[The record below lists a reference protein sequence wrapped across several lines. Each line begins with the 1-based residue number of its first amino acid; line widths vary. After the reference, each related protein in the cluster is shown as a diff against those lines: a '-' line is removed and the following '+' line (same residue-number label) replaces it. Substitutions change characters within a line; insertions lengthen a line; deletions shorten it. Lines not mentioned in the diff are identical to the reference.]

1 MAAPPARPPRRRPRR
16 GSVERPVNARTYRGT
31 WLIVGI
37 PVLIAAFSVT
47 RATPLPAPELPPT
60 FDGTAARLLA
70 DDLAGRFPDR
80 APGDEHARG
89 AARWVAD
96 RFRVYG
102 FRPQRRR
109 FQADVSGLG
118 RRTLTNVAA
127 VVTGRSD
134 STIVVVAHR
143 DDLGAGHGAN
153 DNASGTGALI
163 ELARTYARVG
173 GGRRPVV
180 PTHRLVFLST
190 DGGAFGALG
199 AAYFAGDAAERRRTA
214 AVLVLDAIA
223 GRGAPRLVLA
233 ADDPRSPPAT
243 LVQTASTR
251 VLE

>member
-1 MAAPPARPPRRRPRR
+1 MAEPPPRPTRRRPRR
-16 GSVERPVNARTYRGT
+16 GSVERSVNARTYRGT

-37 PVLIAAFSVT
+37 PVLVAAFSVT
-47 RATPLPAPELPPT
+47 RATPLAAPELPPT
-60 FDGTAARLLA
+60 FDGGAARLLA
-70 DDLAGRFPDR
+70 DDLAGRFPER
-80 APGDEHARG
+80 APGARHARA

-102 FRPQRRR
+102 FRPQRQR
-109 FQADVSGLG
+109 FQADVPGLG
-118 RRTLTNVAA
+118 RRTLSNVFA
-127 VVTGRSD
+127 VVSGRSD

-143 DDLGAGHGAN
+143 DDAGSGHGAN

-163 ELARTYARVG
+163 ELGRTYARVG

-199 AAYFAGDAAERRRTA
+199 AAYYADDPTGRRRTA

-233 ADDPRSPPAT
+233 ADDPRSPPAA
-243 LVQTASTR
+243 L
-251 VLE
+251 